1 MEVYNNIF
9 QERKKIPK
17 ANPINYV
24 FKIIL
29 NSTYG
34 LSNEPNS
41 YLYDPL
47 FTMSITLNGQLLI
60 LKLVEMLIL
69 AMPEIVIYQ
78 ENTDGISI

>member
-34 LSNEPNS
+34 E
-41 YLYDPL
+41 
-47 FTMSITLNGQLLI
+47 
-60 LKLVEMLIL
+60 V
-69 AMPEIVIYQ
+69 
-78 ENTDGISI
+78 